1 MRQKSSSGKWRS
13 RQNVAS
19 GGKGSKGS
27 GGKELRQFGE
37 LHLHRLKIKD
47 LAPCKFKSVGDEEYQ
62 TNHQTN

>member
-27 GGKELRQFGE
+27 GGKELKLSCICFRF
-37 LHLHRLKIKD
+37 
-47 LAPCKFKSVGDEEYQ
+47 
-62 TNHQTN
+62 

>member
-27 GGKELRQFGE
+27 GGKELN
-37 LHLHRLKIKD
+37 
-47 LAPCKFKSVGDEEYQ
+47 YQ
-62 TNHQTN
+62 TQGFEKSGVDPSYLKTALKGKTVS

>member
-27 GGKELRQFGE
+27 GGKELKELPKNSCLGE
-37 LHLHRLKIKD
+37 QGRLNN
-47 LAPCKFKSVGDEEYQ
+47 S
-62 TNHQTN
+62 